1 MIRLA
6 RAQPGIAVLSFDL
19 RCATPVPPVA
29 TGRNVSSPPR
39 SLPKQA
45 FNATRQQTASTEI
58 PIASD
63 ARSLHTSRGFLP
75 WRFAY
80 AGPSARRA
88 TFMGPASANLHTSG
102 RSETAASERSKV
114 KTVLRLWSSARY
126 RRAEGE
132 MAEELSCLRRHRRP
146 GKIAEVRRPR
156 LCKGQAFQ
164 FGDRFIN
171 DRITD
176 SRRVEAGR
184 PASIASVTGSICREE
199 HL

>member
-6 RAQPGIAVLSFDL
+6 RAQPEIAVLSFDL
-19 RCATPVPPVA
+19 RCATPVLPVA

-80 AGPSARRA
+80 AGPGARRA
-88 TFMGPASANLHTSG
+88 TFMGPASANLHRSG
-102 RSETAASERSKV
+102 HPARFPIARKCGHMPSGDTWRFWGEGV
-114 KTVLRLWSSARY
+114 RLHGENARDGT
-126 RRAEGE
+126 RWKDRVRDRC
-132 MAEELSCLRRHRRP
+132 SVRHWTGDRDRLRP
-146 GKIAEVRRPR
+146 GGGESHALR
-156 LCKGQAFQ
+156 
-164 FGDRFIN
+164 
-171 DRITD
+171 
-176 SRRVEAGR
+176 
-184 PASIASVTGSICREE
+184 
-199 HL
+199 H

>member
-19 RCATPVPPVA
+19 RCATPVLPVA

-80 AGPSARRA
+80 AGPGARRA
-88 TFMGPASANLHTSG
+88 TFMGPRSANLHNSG
-102 RSETAASERSKV
+102 NTPVANGVSRNV
-114 KTVLRLWSSARY
+114 
-126 RRAEGE
+126 
-132 MAEELSCLRRHRRP
+132 
-146 GKIAEVRRPR
+146 I
-156 LCKGQAFQ
+156 LCDMGGAL
-164 FGDRFIN
+164 
-171 DRITD
+171 
-176 SRRVEAGR
+176 
-184 PASIASVTGSICREE
+184 C
-199 HL
+199 